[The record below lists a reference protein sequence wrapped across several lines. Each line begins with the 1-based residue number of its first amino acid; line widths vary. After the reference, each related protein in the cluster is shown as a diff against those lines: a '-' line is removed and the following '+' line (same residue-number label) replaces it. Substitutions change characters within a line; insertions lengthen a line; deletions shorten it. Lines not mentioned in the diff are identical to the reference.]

1 MHPSNYPEA
10 VDLPFNFSSVKNGFE
25 LHTPDRATD
34 EKEGIWVI
42 IQGGS
47 VVLEQRH
54 DSLELLKGKRPALAG
69 PGAAGPVH
77 RHLAGPAALRHDRQ
91 QQPGNRSPTGG

>member
-54 DSLELLKGKRPALAG
+54 DSLELLKGKRPDGWPRSSRPCASA
-69 PGAAGPVH
+69 PGRAC
-77 RHLAGPAALRHDRQ
+77 
-91 QQPGNRSPTGG
+91 RSSP